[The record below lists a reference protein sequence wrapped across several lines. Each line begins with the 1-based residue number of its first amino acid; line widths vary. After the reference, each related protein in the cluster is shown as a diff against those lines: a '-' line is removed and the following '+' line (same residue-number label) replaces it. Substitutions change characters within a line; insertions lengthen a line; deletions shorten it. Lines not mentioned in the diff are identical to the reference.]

1 MERAA
6 TVAACQLDVS
16 DLDVAANLAAVERRV
31 SALAADVDVAL
42 FPEHALTGFVADD
55 RLGDAAIP
63 RDSDAVDRLREAA
76 ADADCAL
83 LVGFVEAA
91 DDLYNAAA
99 YVRPDGEVVVYRKRN
114 LWAGEHDVLSPGEDR
129 VVVETPA
136 GRTGLL
142 TCYDLNHVAESAAMA
157 ERGVDALFVVGAWPA
172 AHSENWRL
180 LCRARALDGVRFLV
194 AAGRT
199 GRRELADARP
209 TQYAGRSL
217 AVRPD
222 GSVMAALNR
231 DERDLVATLEPRTLA
246 RQRRAIPVLEEPPAG
261 TDTER

>member
-1 MERAA
+1 MDRAA
-6 TVAACQLDVS
+6 TVAACQLAVA
-16 DLDVAANLAAVERRV
+16 DLDVPANLAAVARRV
-31 SALAADVDVAL
+31 EALSDDVDVAL
-42 FPEHALTGFVADD
+42 FPEHALTGFVADE
-55 RLGDAAIP
+55 RLGDAAIQ
-63 RDSDAVDRLREAA
+63 RDGEEIDRLRRVAA
-76 ADADCAL
+76 GADCAL

-91 DDLYNAAA
+91 DHLYNAAA

-114 LWAGEHDVLSPGEDR
+114 LWAGEHEVLTPGDEH
-129 VVVETPA
+129 VVLETPA
-136 GRTGLL
+136 GPTGLL

-180 LCRARALDGVRFLV
+180 LCRSRALDGVRFLV

-231 DERDLVATLEPRTLA
+231 DEGDLVATLEPRVLA
-246 RQRRAIPVLEEPPAG
+246 RQRRTIPVLEEPDEPP
-261 TDTER
+261 DEKR